1 MFAQAIRSASH
12 FTFPYVGLRRRECG
26 QVYSTIGAF
35 VILNP
40 AGWAITSA
48 HVVNEILAVQRE
60 ADEGVGSAPPGDHG
74 VCVDHAE
81 IWVLP
86 GFEATR
92 PRLTQAVVRPIA
104 DIAAIKLEP
113 FDGSTVAEY
122 PVLRD
127 CTRHPISQGTSV
139 CRLGYP
145 FHDIKAGWDDDR
157 TEFSLPTGAFPI
169 PSFALDG
176 IVSRFHRVSG
186 EDGNPGATFIATSTP
201 GLRGQSGGPLLDA
214 NGRVC
219 GLQSH
224 TTHLDL
230 GFDAQFS
237 AGDEVVSER
246 QFLNVGAAT
255 HVDEVRAVLEEAQV
269 EYSVR

>member
-1 MFAQAIRSASH
+1 MFARAIRSASH

-35 VILNP
+35 VVVNP
-40 AGWAITSA
+40 AGWALTSA
-48 HVVNEILAVQRE
+48 HIVDEILAVQRE
-60 ADEGVGSAPPGDHG
+60 AEEGLSSAPADDHG
-74 VCVDHAE
+74 VCMAHSE
-81 IWVLP
+81 IWAMP
-86 GFEATR
+86 GFETTR
-92 PRLTQAVVRPIA
+92 TRLTQAVVRPVA
-104 DIAAIKLEP
+104 DIAAVKLEP
-113 FDGSTVAEY
+113 FDASAIAEY

-127 CTRHPISQGTSV
+127 CARQPISQGTSV

-145 FHDIKAGWDDDR
+145 FHDIKANWDEDR
-157 TEFSLPTGAFPI
+157 AEFSLPTGAFPI
-169 PSFALDG
+169 PSFALDA

-186 EDGNPGATFIATSTP
+186 EDGQSEATFIATSTP
-201 GLRGQSGGPLLDA
+201 GLRGQSGGPLLDTD
-214 NGRVC
+214 GRLC

-237 AGDEVVSER
+237 MGDTVVSER

-255 HVDEVRAVLEEAQV
+255 HADEIRAVLEEAHV
-269 EYSVR
+269 EHEVR